1 MMTET
6 EKPKSRKK
14 SSRGRERATHTH
26 KKNNACYKDTEMK
39 KVYENPR
46 VHNGDVMRERD
57 HVVVHSHTHTV
68 YDPIFFPFLKRIP
81 KKRSKC

>member
-6 EKPKSRKK
+6 EKPKSRIE
-14 SSRGRERATHTH
+14 RESDTHT
-26 KKNNACYKDTEMK
+26 KKITDCYKDTEMK

-46 VHNGDVMRERD
+46 VHSDVMRERD
-57 HVVVHSHTHTV
+57 HVVHSHSIRS
-68 YDPIFFPFLKRIP
+68 DFFPFLKRIP